1 MLMFSFVLVAGM
13 VSAQSCAKKCAK
25 TCGSK
30 AKTANVETTT
40 NADDTQVASALAQ
53 AEIAAEANENIEK
66 RVCGTSGK
74 VSFYQKNV
82 CSTSGKVSYDE
93 VSYCTKSK
101 AFGSV
106 ASASA
111 EADIAPMDAAA
122 PAPAAK
128 SAKKACSKS
137 CKKTCTA
144 KKEQ

>member
-25 TCGSK
+25 TCSSK
-30 AKTANVETTT
+30 AKTANVETTK
-40 NADDTQVASALAQ
+40 AVDTQVASALAE

-66 RVCGTSGK
+66 RVCGESGK
-74 VSFYQKNV
+74 VSFFQKNV
-82 CSTSGKVSYDE
+82 CSMSGKVSYDE

-106 ASASA
+106 ASASM
-111 EADIAPMDAAA
+111 EADIAPIEDAA
-122 PAPAAK
+122 PAPAKAK
-128 SAKKACSKS
+128 KKACSAT